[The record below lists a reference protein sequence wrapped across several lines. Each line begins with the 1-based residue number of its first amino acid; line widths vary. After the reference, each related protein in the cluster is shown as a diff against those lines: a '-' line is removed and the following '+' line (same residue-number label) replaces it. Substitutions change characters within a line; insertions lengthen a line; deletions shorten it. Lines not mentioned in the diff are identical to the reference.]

1 MPMTM
6 RLMTRKRLREYIEQP
21 RNAPAKSLM
30 LTWASTV
37 EASTWTSFV
46 ELKQTFPAADHL
58 EGETVCF
65 DIGGNRWRII
75 ANVSYQAEIVFLKWI
90 GDHQEYDK
98 L

>member
-1 MPMTM
+1 M
-6 RLMTRKRLREYIEQP
+6 RLMTRKRLREYTDQP
-21 RNAPAKSLM
+21 RNAFARDFM

-37 EASTWTSFV
+37 ETSTWTSFV
-46 ELKQTFPAADHL
+46 DLKQTFPSADHL
-58 EGETVCF
+58 GGETVCF

-75 ANVSYQAEIVFLKWI
+75 ANVSYQAEIVFIGWI